1 MSTKQEANEQKSQPD
16 RRTQENSTTVLP
28 SAALEA
34 SLQFGLYPVTC
45 RKYLADLRQ
54 EKSTIK
60 SSVYK
65 KWVHSAGGVQA
76 AVEPSG
82 LGG

>member
-1 MSTKQEANEQKSQPD
+1 MFTKQEANEQKSQPD
-16 RRTQENSTTVLP
+16 RRTQENSTTVLA

-34 SLQFGLYPVTC
+34 SLQFGLSPASC
-45 RKYLADLRQ
+45 GKYLADLRQ

-65 KWVHSAGGVQA
+65 KWVHSASGVQA

-82 LGG
+82 LGV